1 MPLYASASYCIETF
15 PGAFLVS
22 RSRKLMFRLF
32 RNRIQANTCKARP
45 TPEPTYSGKCIQ
57 FATSLEHELERA
69 FPIGIRS

>member
-1 MPLYASASYCIETF
+1 
-15 PGAFLVS
+15 
-22 RSRKLMFRLF
+22 MFRLF

-69 FPIGIRS
+69 FPIGIGS